1 MKCRGWLLLTV
12 AVAGLSGCSMT
23 FDSTRLGVPVTM
35 ASAASAPAQGD
46 HFELTSHA
54 VYGLWGMVKFR
65 QPSLQKAL
73 ASQLVGGSGVADLK
87 IRVRSR
93 FPDLLL
99 TVLTAGIV
107 VPRSV
112 TFEGTVLRQ

>member
-1 MKCRGWLLLTV
+1 
-12 AVAGLSGCSMT
+12 MT
-23 FDSTRLGVPVTM
+23 FDATHLGVPVTM

-54 VYGLWGMVKFR
+54 VYGLWGMVKFS

-73 ASQLVGGSGVADLK
+73 ASQLVGGRGVADLK

>member
-1 MKCRGWLLLTV
+1 MKCRGWFLLTV

-23 FDSTRLGVPVTM
+23 FDTTHLGVPVTM
-35 ASAASAPAQGD
+35 ASDASAPAQGD
-46 HFELTSHA
+46 HFQLTSHA
-54 VYGLWGMVKFR
+54 VYGLWGMVRFSE
-65 QPSLQKAL
+65 PSLQKAL
-73 ASQLVGGSGVADLK
+73 ASQLVGGSAVADLK

-112 TFEGTVLRQ
+112 TFEGVVVRK